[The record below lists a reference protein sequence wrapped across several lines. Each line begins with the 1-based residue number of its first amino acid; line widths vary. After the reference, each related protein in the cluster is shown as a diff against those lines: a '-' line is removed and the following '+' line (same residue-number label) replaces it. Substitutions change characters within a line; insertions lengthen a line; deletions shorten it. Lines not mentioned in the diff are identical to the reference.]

1 MADGWREDQRRL
13 QRDIDRHEEA
23 EQSCMDDGVTILE
36 LARDALAL
44 LERQPAREERRL
56 LNFVL
61 LNCS

>member
-1 MADGWREDQRRL
+1 
-13 QRDIDRHEEA
+13 
-23 EQSCMDDGVTILE
+23 MDDGVTILE